1 VVIICTSIIFIQKR
15 CDREIDMEPVGG
27 DHHGR
32 RNKGPLISLVLVAL
46 HLEVHSFVVD
56 MFCSQITLEHSNH

>member
-1 VVIICTSIIFIQKR
+1 
-15 CDREIDMEPVGG
+15 MEPVGG

-56 MFCSQITLEHSNH
+56 MSCSQITLEHSNH